1 MSHLSEEALAARL
14 FEALIFEQWV
24 RFSWISEDEE
34 GDFCIQIPPDT
45 FQELLKTYPDF
56 KLLLERLNGTIVD
69 AGMACSAILGFAQE
83 RLGSESLKVLEQTAF
98 QNRVERF
105 HVWLHE
111 QAEQLSKTSFTFEQ
125 WKTMVEEGQKQV
137 AASQKE
143 SR

>member
-1 MSHLSEEALAARL
+1 MSHLSEEALAQRL
-14 FEALIFEQWV
+14 FEALIFEQWI

-45 FQELLKTYPDF
+45 FQELLKTYPGF

-83 RLGSESLKVLEQTAF
+83 CLGSDSLSVLEQTAF

-111 QAEQLSKTSFTFEQ
+111 QAERLSQASFTFEQ
-125 WKTMVEEGQKQV
+125 WKTMVEEDQKQT
-137 AASQKE
+137 ALQRKQ
-143 SR
+143 